1 MIENKAVALDPP
13 NADLRAQFAKPA
25 SLRVSELYRRR
36 GEGQRRIALATNIQ
50 KNTAKL
56 TEWAGDC
63 VLRTGVGASKDRLVW
78 WRWRRPVS
86 RLALA

>member
-13 NADLRAQFAKPA
+13 NADLRAQFAKA
-25 SLRVSELYRRR
+25 VWLRVSEFA
-36 GEGQRRIALATNIQ
+36 EGVAKASDASPSQPIFKT
-50 KNTAKL
+50 TAKL

-63 VLRTGVGASKDRLVW
+63 VLRTGVGTSKDRLVW

-86 RLALA
+86 RLALS